1 MSSSFGGRAGPG
13 AWAWA
18 VIALGLA
25 PPALADT
32 IYLNARGAARRAE
45 LDQAMAPA
53 RTFSDSTGLYIRGRV
68 VGYRKGDLTATDP
81 RAKLATLY
89 VDPWH
94 RNGPDDELQWGNPD
108 TPVEVS
114 LSDVSRV
121 VYEVDD
127 DFDLRLMVSG
137 RDQADADRPAAPIRP
152 DGVGYRWRVRMN
164 LALDPDGSLRL
175 ATPATD
181 GERKRIL
188 DEERGRDWS
197 TLEQPGWIVEALTN
211 PLLQLKPDASAE
223 DYQKL
228 RDAVNQRLTQSQ
240 EHDPFHPFSMTGRPD
255 EVVRSL
261 LEAAART
268 KRHPGLASRQRP
280 QQPSPSNVP
289 FDVKCEVVA
298 SLLCS
303 LAGLPEPAQ
312 ADTTPRAERA
322 RRFRAF
328 GYGARSGLIGVLE
341 AAGPGRIA
349 LEDAP
354 DVVARWWQ
362 KQGMTGQ
369 PPRRPPLPPEAA
381 RLAVDPSEVAI
392 EALGLLTID
401 TFRLYR
407 QADAERLMQAIISLG
422 RRLDPDDP
430 RAQDRA
436 RRTGSLQLEAKKALI
451 LLLRPDLSEADDDM
465 RAKLT
470 EAGKRF
476 RDHLRQVVLDEDPA
490 VRGFIEQTLAEAGTL
505 PPIATRP
512 VIEGLFGAAMADVDE
527 RAAPEGVDA
536 REHAARLRLRREQ
549 RRYAVTILM
558 VLGTL
563 ADEAHGEGTTE
574 DEKEIAR
581 EVIERVQRLRDA
593 VAGKTA
599 SQSQAQFVRL
609 LDRLPQMLADSDPQ
623 LSRRAGRFLEVERR
637 VARDDAPRRLE
648 AASGDLRAAMERGDA
663 PEDVD
668 RLRADVE
675 RLRGRSDRLR

>member
-1 MSSSFGGRAGPG
+1 MSSRIC
-13 AWAWA
+13 WA
-18 VIALGLA
+18 VVAVGLGVA
-25 PPALADT
+25 PTAQADT

-68 VGYRKGDLTATDP
+68 VAYKKGDLTASDP
-81 RAKLATLY
+81 RAKLAALFI
-89 VDPWH
+89 DPWF
-94 RNGPDDELQWGNPD
+94 RSGPDDELQWGNPD

-121 VYEVDD
+121 IYEVDD

-137 RDQADADRPAAPIRP
+137 RDQAGADRPAAPIRP

-181 GERKRIL
+181 AERRRIL
-188 DEERGRDWS
+188 EEERGRDWS

-211 PLLQLKPDASAE
+211 PLLQLKPDATPE

-261 LEAAART
+261 LEGAART
-268 KRHPGLASRQRP
+268 KRFPGLATRQRP
-280 QQPSPSNVP
+280 QLPSPSNVP

-298 SLLCS
+298 GMLCS
-303 LAGLPEPAQ
+303 LAGLNEPRPEDVTPQ
-312 ADTTPRAERA
+312 ADRV
-322 RRFRAF
+322 RRFRTF
-328 GYGARSGLIGVLE
+328 GYGARSGLIAVLE

-349 LEDAP
+349 PEDPP
-354 DVVARWWQ
+354 DVVARWLQ
-362 KQGMTGQ
+362 KQGMTG
-369 PPRRPPLPPEAA
+369 PAPRRLALPPEAA
-381 RLAVDPSEVAI
+381 RLPVDPSEVAI
-392 EALGLLTID
+392 EALGLLNLD
-401 TFRLYR
+401 TFRLHR
-407 QADAERLMQAIISLG
+407 QADAERLVQAIVALG
-422 RRLDPDDP
+422 RRLEADDP

-451 LLLRPDLSEADDDM
+451 LLLRPDLSEADDVM
-465 RAKLT
+465 RPKLL
-470 EAGKRF
+470 EAGQKF
-476 RDHLRQVVLDEDPA
+476 RAYLKQVVLDEDPA

-536 REHAARLRLRREQ
+536 REHAARQRLRREQ

-563 ADEAHGEGTTE
+563 AEDGDATTA
-574 DEKEIAR
+574 DEKEIGA
-581 EVIERVQRLRDA
+581 EVIERVQRIRDA
-593 VAGKTA
+593 VAARTA
-599 SQSQAQFVRL
+599 GQSQAQFVRL
-609 LDRLPQMLADSDPQ
+609 LDRLPQLLADSDPA
-623 LSRRAGRFLEVERR
+623 LASRAGRFLEVERR
-637 VARDDAPRRLE
+637 VARVDASRRLE
-648 AASGDLRAAMERGDA
+648 AANVDLRDAMDRGEP
-663 PEDVD
+663 PEELD
-668 RLRADVE
+668 RLRGDVE